1 LELLQPQHCWYV
13 CVDVAVSKFYELFI
27 FIDFSY
33 LHCLYLREIIKPLA
47 IVFGWSMVEQFL
59 AGAHDMDKHFVE
71 TNPRHNFPV
80 LLALT
85 DVWNDAF
92 LGSSGRIVTPF
103 SEQFASYAS
112 FVAILES
119 ETCGRCFDKQGRKVS
134 GSKTASAAVIQ
145 GSLQGEYDRML
156 YQGGRI
162 FPSELIATM
171 QSPAATVVEL
181 GSSGAGS
188 RITAHDRMMC
198 TLFAHA
204 DLLAFGSIGPPASVG
219 DNPIANRQSLNSYQS
234 SGAIPPN
241 TSSAVLQSSSTE
253 SQSQSEGNRPST
265 LMLCSRCD
273 AFTCGQLVALS
284 EHRVVVAARIW
295 DVNPFLSESGSRLRE
310 TETERLQEKLQN
322 LWVMGIDETDD
333 DDKLDYVGE
342 KSNFATSKVL
352 AHYANSRAIS

>member
-1 LELLQPQHCWYV
+1 
-13 CVDVAVSKFYELFI
+13 LFNLP
-27 FIDFSY
+27 SY
-33 LHCLYLREIIKPLA
+33 YFGKPLS
-47 IVFGWSMVEQFL
+47 IVFGWPIVEHFL

-103 SEQFASYAS
+103 SEQFASFAS
-112 FVAILES
+112 FVAVLES

-162 FPSELIATM
+162 FPSEMIATM
-171 QSPAATVVEL
+171 QSPDITAIEIG
-181 GSSGAGS
+181 GSSSAGS
-188 RITAHDRMMC
+188 RITAHDRMVC

-204 DLLAFGSIGPPASVG
+204 DLLALG
-219 DNPIANRQSLNSYQS
+219 DNPVANRNPLHNNPSGTLLQS
-234 SGAIPPN
+234 
-241 TSSAVLQSSSTE
+241 TSSVALNSSSTDT
-253 SQSQSEGNRPST
+253 QSQSEGNRPST
-265 LMLCSRCD
+265 LILCSRCD

-284 EHRVVVAARIW
+284 EHRVVVSARIW
-295 DVNPFLSESGSRLRE
+295 DINPFLTESGSKLRE

-322 LWVMGIDETDD
+322 FWVMGIDETDD
-333 DDKLDYVGE
+333 DDKLDYAGE

-352 AHYANSRAIS
+352 ALYASSRSVT